1 MSVVYGE
8 QSVRCSPEFIRQD
21 FESLPEKEGC
31 DMYKINCRI
40 PFAGIFLVFL
50 LLCFWMR
57 LEGNAQ
63 EQAQVVYDFME
74 TMEDTSLYE
83 APDDGSRTEDTIPK
97 GEKILIISQTAEGW
111 YEILYRGE
119 VLYISSA
126 NDTVENVEIEEDV
139 IEEIEQNKSDLNLT
153 AEEVE
158 ILEETDAEAA
168 NPSQNTDRL
177 SKAILGMVAATVIL
191 SGAGCFYMNR
201 REHVERENNEKTLF

>member
-1 MSVVYGE
+1 M
-8 QSVRCSPEFIRQD
+8 C
-21 FESLPEKEGC
+21 
-31 DMYKINCRI
+31 KINCRI

-83 APDDGSRTEDTIPK
+83 APDYGSRTEDIIPK

-119 VLYISSA
+119 VLYISST

-168 NPSQNTDRL
+168 NPNQNTDRL
-177 SKAILGMVAATVIL
+177 SKAILGIVAATVIL

>member
-1 MSVVYGE
+1 MCVVYGE

-21 FESLPEKEGC
+21 FGSLPEKEGC
-31 DMYKINCRI
+31 DMCKINCRI

-83 APDDGSRTEDTIPK
+83 APDYGSRTEDIIPK

-111 YEILYRGE
+111 
-119 VLYISSA
+119 
-126 NDTVENVEIEEDV
+126 
-139 IEEIEQNKSDLNLT
+139 
-153 AEEVE
+153 
-158 ILEETDAEAA
+158 
-168 NPSQNTDRL
+168 
-177 SKAILGMVAATVIL
+177 
-191 SGAGCFYMNR
+191 
-201 REHVERENNEKTLF
+201 